1 MTARID
7 SLQHS
12 VAIFGA
18 VLLTAA
24 LVVFST
30 PVVPFA

>member
-1 MTARID
+1 MTARLD

-12 VAIFGA
+12 AAIFGA
-18 VLLTAA
+18 FLFTAA

>member
-1 MTARID
+1 MTVRID
-7 SLQHS
+7 SLQRTFA
-12 VAIFGA
+12 VFGA
-18 VLLTAA
+18 VLFTTA

>member
-1 MTARID
+1 MTVRINP
-7 SLQHS
+7 LQHS
-12 VAIFGA
+12 AAIFGA

-30 PVVPFA
+30 PVMPFA